1 MGVLARRLIKQ
12 DLDKVEVFLDD
23 IQNEYIKVI
32 DMPDTFT
39 QGRAAFKILG
49 SDFLKPNVPLKI
61 EILDN
66 NGNTVY
72 NQPIKYLYEDDGY
85 GGSQPTVPFTYVSVE
100 VYGPPVNI
108 GGAAQLVILAELD
121 NTKIDVPQEFI
132 GRYNVKYTKTIN
144 IDSSATV
151 NTAPI
156 LFYRQPKVVAQEL
169 VKKALLSP
177 GTNTQITTTITGSGI
192 FGVPLNPGQRYYP
205 DASTTNEQGEEET
218 DESIVIDTTRDTQ
231 RDAIPGEIAEEVKA
245 IQNLHK
251 YLTGEVKAP
260 AFFNKTAIK
269 ENRGSPDPPVYKL
282 FATGSDTFNSKM
294 VGAKIKIPKE
304 SIIVFRPE
312 EFITEDPKGEI
323 PSTLDLPGGSAELEE
338 GEVGITITDYTA
350 SIQSV
355 VSDKEVHVDKPFY
368 FKYAPS
374 MAGNQNDP
382 PTKYY
387 VAPFGNHPYVPQS
400 VPGSPRADFTSSFQ
414 DIVSVTSSFQFDSF
428 VDMTIKRART
438 FSGDVYRLKV
448 SGGSQTRVSE
458 FPVLLDTIL
467 ESPELLVDTTSPSGV
482 LRSGYFQSQAHTNK
496 YWDSGS
502 NVTVTYQNNPF
513 VDSIHLSGSYSQ
525 HNQNARFNVDSTY
538 KFTVDRDVIYTLS
551 MKVKGKKGPKIQSD
565 GVVKRIAKLF
575 FHLSGSNIAIDQNA
589 KYNDS
594 QNYGATITD
603 ESGNIVG
610 LQLKP
615 SDEDE
620 KNFDIVSH
628 TFKAPLKT
636 NESTNTDTVF
646 QIRVDAG
653 EWDIKSISLRPAMD
667 TGFSPDQVKV
677 RVPIPTGTLRPDKF
691 TFLLQYYDVNNT
703 ESETFTVL
711 RDVELSGSALMI
723 DGEDNLLAGSL
734 FIGDVQ
740 GSGIEMK
747 GGSAFI
753 RAVGY
758 QGFKSASAGQGGG
771 FLMWSGSVKP
781 GGETQDN
788 YTGAGLEIH
797 DGNTGA
803 NESFF
808 KFRTI
813 DADNNY
819 SSSFDVKTSRFFFG
833 NQSSSFVSGSNGNIE
848 ISASNLHL
856 TRQGNITA
864 SNFLM
869 ESGVISDDVQVLGTV
884 AANQILTPANIG
896 GTTSTVLNASSSI
909 KSDGLA
915 RFASASIGGFQVS
928 PSKIRSSNNNLILS
942 SSGDITG
949 SQVLFTGGQIG
960 GFTIGN
966 STISS
971 SNLIL
976 EDRGTIRS
984 KDYDPRTTGWI
995 ISSLGNGFAEFENV
1009 NVRGTLA
1016 TTVFEKEQVNV
1027 VGGQLW
1033 VANATTVS
1041 ASVPATSSIIH
1052 CDNVSAFERGEILF
1066 AKKVNATGF
1075 TKEFMRVHTSSRK
1088 DLASDNDQSG
1098 FLVVTRSLGNAT
1110 TVSGSRT
1117 KITEIRTQPNA
1128 TQTDIAVDSNT
1139 GFALNGRLIMVDTE
1153 IMKITGSTSNNII
1166 HVLRGVDGTPQT
1178 SHAVDADVNQLS
1190 FEASVLGGLVS
1201 PAQAYNPGQTLVST
1215 GKFMGGTKNNTTG
1228 SGWIEMNANPNYGA
1242 TPYIDFKERTG
1253 SDIYD
1258 YKLRTRIGDLSGL
1271 PDSALGDSVGIT
1283 RTPGFGLAAEN
1294 VFLSGQIKASSGSIG
1309 GIKME
1314 NNKLFNGVGTYGNSN
1329 TPFYIDSASNFSLGN
1344 KFSWDGSNLAL
1355 EGSITMTAALRNQIS
1370 GSSNDKEARSVARGA
1385 GATASA
1391 SLADT
1396 KASNRAAGATASA
1409 SLADTKASNRAAGA
1423 TASASLADTKAS
1435 LRGAGASASA
1445 SAAQTNAIN
1454 TAASDATTKANAASA
1469 LANTAQAAIDA
1480 METQVVLDSD
1490 GLTIRAEDGDPDLVT
1505 LGTELTFFNGVGD
1518 ASADRRLV
1526 LNSTGVTIFGG
1537 PASGNDFMTL
1547 AAGSIIMKSNN
1558 LKKFEMGDSGAFL
1571 YGAAEDDYVNVKS
1584 DEVDVVAA
1592 NTTRATFGAT
1602 TTIGNTSNEHVKL
1615 TASSLEL
1622 KDSTTVLASYG
1633 STTTIG
1639 VTTGNHVSITSNTLK
1654 LKNGSTEIISLAE
1667 GEVTVSG
1674 SILERTRLFGSG
1686 IDATIILSDDNG
1698 GSSTF
1703 NESSYGVDGADGVRV
1718 LLNGPENNDG
1728 KRESTQHWHMKND
1741 IYCQNFTLNSP
1752 CTLFTNGFRLF
1763 VKDTLTIAS
1772 GATISNDGFDASG
1785 GQGGEGGGP
1794 VGGGGNL
1801 SAGSDGTQGGG
1812 GGSGAGGQG
1821 AQDGGQGGGGGGGGG
1836 FVFISA
1842 RTIANSGTI
1851 QSKGGEGGDGQE
1863 PGS

>member
-1 MGVLARRLIKQ
+1 MGVLARRLTKQ
-12 DLDKVEVFLDD
+12 NLNEVEVFIDD
-23 IQNEYIKVI
+23 VQNEYVKVQ
-32 DMPDTFT
+32 DVPDTFT
-39 QGRAAFKILG
+39 QGRTVFKILG
-49 SDFLKPNVPLKI
+49 SDLLKENVPLKI
-61 EILDN
+61 EILDR

-72 NQPIKYLYEDDGY
+72 QQPVRYLYEDDGY
-85 GGSQPTVPFTYVSVE
+85 GNKQPTVAFTYVSVE
-100 VYGPPVNI
+100 VYAPPVNI
-108 GGAAQLVILAELD
+108 GGNAQLVILAELD
-121 NTKIDVPQEFI
+121 DTKINVPQEFI
-132 GRYNVKYTKTIN
+132 GRYNVKYQKTIN
-144 IDSSATV
+144 IDSSASE
-151 NTAPI
+151 NLSPI
-156 LFYRQPKVVAQEL
+156 FFYRQPKVVAQEL

-177 GTNTQITTTITGSGI
+177 GTNTQITTVISGSGL
-192 FGVPLNPGQRYYP
+192 FGVPLNPGQKYNP
-205 DASTTNEQGEEET
+205 DSSTTDSQGQEEQDDDYVDSG
-218 DESIVIDTTRDTQ
+218 DTQ
-231 RDAIPGEIAEEVKA
+231 ENPKDGENKEEAKAVK
-245 IQNLHK
+245 NLHK

-269 ENRGSPDPPVYKL
+269 ENRGSPDPPVYKI

-294 VGAKIKIPKE
+294 AGARIKIPKE
-304 SIIVFRPE
+304 SIVIFRPS
-312 EFITEDPKGEI
+312 EFITEGPKGEI
-323 PSTLDLPGGSAELEE
+323 PSQLDLPGGDADLETAN
-338 GEVGITITDYTA
+338 VGIIVSDYTA
-350 SIQSV
+350 SIQEV
-355 VSDKEVHVDKPFY
+355 ISDKEIHVDKPFY
-368 FKYAPS
+368 FKYKPFMGQS
-374 MAGNQNDP
+374 TP
-382 PTKYY
+382 PEKYY
-387 VAPFGNHPYVPQS
+387 IAPFGNHTYVPLS
-400 VPGSPRADFTSSFQ
+400 VPGSPRANFTSSFQ

-428 VDMTIKRART
+428 VDMHIKRART
-438 FSGDVYRLKV
+438 FSGEVYRLKV

-467 ESPELLVDTTSPSGV
+467 ESPQLLVDTTSPSGV

-502 NVTVTYQNNPF
+502 NVTVTYQNDPF
-513 VDSIHLSGSYSQ
+513 TDSVHLSGSYSQ
-525 HNQNARFNVDSTY
+525 YGENARFNVDSAYT
-538 KFTVDRDVIYTLS
+538 FTVDRDVVYTLS
-551 MKVKGKKGPKIQSD
+551 MEVKGKKGPKLQSD
-565 GVVKRIAKLF
+565 GIVKRVAKLF
-575 FHLSGSNIAIDQNA
+575 FHLSGSNISLDENP

-594 QNYGATITD
+594 KNYGATLKD
-603 ESGNIVG
+603 ESGNTVG

-615 SDEDE
+615 SDDDE
-620 KNFDIVSH
+620 KDFLTVSH
-628 TFKAPLKT
+628 TFKAQLKSNT
-636 NESTNTDTVF
+636 ATNTDTTF
-646 QIRVDAG
+646 QIRVDSG

-667 TGFSPDQVKV
+667 TGFSPDQFKV

-691 TFLLQYYDVNNT
+691 TFLLQYYDKNNT

-711 RDVELSGSALMI
+711 RDVEISGSALMI

-771 FLMWSGSVKP
+771 FFMWSGSVKP

-797 DGNTGA
+797 DGNTGV

-869 ESGVISDDVQVLGTV
+869 ESGVITSDVQVLGTV

-896 GTTSTVLNASSSI
+896 GAASNVFNASSSI
-909 KSDGLA
+909 KADGLA
-915 RFASASIGGFQVS
+915 RFVSASIGGFQVS

-1009 NVRGTLA
+1009 NIRGTLA

-1190 FEASVLGGLVS
+1190 FEASILGGLVS
-1201 PAQAYNPGQTLVST
+1201 PAVEYNPGQTLVST

-1258 YKLRTRIGDLSGL
+1258 YRLRTRIGDLSGL

-1314 NNKLFNGVGTYGNSN
+1314 NNKLFNGAGTHANSN

-1355 EGSITMTAALRNQIS
+1355 EGSITMTAALRDQIS

-1409 SLADTKASNRAAGA
+1409 SLADTKSNLRAQGS
-1423 TASASLADTKAS
+1423 TASGSAISSSAAAYATPGVRVAARVVIDNEGMDLQDVNGTSIADYGTNIRIGRSGQARTEISDANIDMYDGADTPIKRVNINAS
-1435 LRGAGASASA
+1435 GIASFGGAASTDVSNTSTDDVVRIQPGTGVFIYQNSTDFVKVHASGIDVHAGNASTAAAEFGTTITLRGNNS
-1445 SAAQTNAIN
+1445 NDDKIAISSGGI
-1454 TAASDATTKANAASA
+1454 T
-1469 LANTAQAAIDA
+1469 
-1480 METQVVLDSD
+1480 
-1490 GLTIRAEDGDPDLVT
+1490 LTEGGNDRVT
-1505 LGTELTFFNGVGD
+1505 MSSNGV
-1518 ASADRRLV
+1518 LV
-1526 LNSTGVTIFGG
+1526 GRTG
-1537 PASGNDFMTL
+1537 SGNKNVNIT
-1547 AAGSIIMKSNN
+1547 
-1558 LKKFEMGDSGAFL
+1558 DSGIAL
-1571 YGAAEDDYVNVKS
+1571 RNDTTDIISISGA
-1584 DEVDVVAA
+1584 
-1592 NTTRATFGAT
+1592 
-1602 TTIGNTSNEHVKL
+1602 
-1615 TASSLEL
+1615 
-1622 KDSTTVLASYG
+1622 
-1633 STTTIG
+1633 
-1639 VTTGNHVSITSNTLK
+1639 
-1654 LKNGSTEIISLAE
+1654 EII
-1667 GEVTVSG
+1667 VSG
-1674 SILERTRLFGSG
+1674 SILEKSKLFG
-1686 IDATIILSDDNG
+1686 D
-1698 GSSTF
+1698 GS
-1703 NESSYGVDGADGVRV
+1703 DGVVAITSNTSLTRDMYYKDLTV
-1718 LLNGPENNDG
+1718 TSCFL
-1728 KRESTQHWHMKND
+1728 T
-1741 IYCQNFTLNSP
+1741 
-1752 CTLFTNGFRLF
+1752 TNGYRVF
-1763 VKDTLTIAS
+1763 VKDTLHLNA
-1772 GATISNDGFDASG
+1772 ATIRNNGSGGSTGGASG
-1785 GQGGEGGGP
+1785 G
-1794 VGGGGNL
+1794 N
-1801 SAGSDGTQGGG
+1801 
-1812 GGSGAGGQG
+1812 GGSGGPGGSLQAGTAGSRGGAGGSG
-1821 AQDGGQGGGGGGGGG
+1821 DTFRGGGGGGGGG
-1836 FVFISA
+1836 SGGIVFIYA
-1842 RTIANSGTI
+1842 RVLQETGTGTI
-1851 QSKGGEGGDGQE
+1851 TSTGGTGGQG
-1863 PGS
+1863 GSSAEV